1 MSDYISREAAI
12 EELRKA
18 ADCANCD
25 AGAGGL
31 CGFCD
36 IENAARLINGIPA
49 ADVEPVRNVR
59 IREGEEQYVED
70 FGWFRWDYCLNCGSG
85 FNITGHLRYCPYC
98 GGKAVLE
105 SGPPIPLEHVEATD
119 EEAEEFFHATK
130 EAVAKFCGGCG
141 AKMDLEADHES

>member
-25 AGAGGL
+25 VGAGGL

-49 ADVEPVRNVR
+49 ADVEPVR
-59 IREGEEQYVED
+59 YVEWIEDHDYLKCPECGVMVMRD
-70 FGWFRWDYCLNCGSG
+70 FTFFDIGDWK
-85 FNITGHLRYCPYC
+85 YCPN
-98 GGKAVLE
+98 
-105 SGPPIPLEHVEATD
+105 
-119 EEAEEFFHATK
+119 
-130 EAVAKFCGGCG
+130 CG
-141 AKMDLEADHES
+141 AKMDLEDKHEN